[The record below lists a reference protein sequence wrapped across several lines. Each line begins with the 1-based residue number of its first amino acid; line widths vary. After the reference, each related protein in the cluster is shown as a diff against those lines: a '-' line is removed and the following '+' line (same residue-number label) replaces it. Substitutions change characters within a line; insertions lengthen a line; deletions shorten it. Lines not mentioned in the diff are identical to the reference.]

1 MHLYREHV
9 LSKFFTNLTI
19 IRPTLIFGSD
29 DPHNGY
35 GPNSFIRLAQ
45 SKNDINL
52 FGKGEEIRD
61 HIYIGNV
68 VECIVGS
75 IKKNIFT
82 DINCVTSK
90 EISFYKIAK
99 LIKFEY
105 PDINFHFNVRKSK
118 MPHNGFRVFD
128 NKKLKKYF
136 PKIKFLNIEK
146 WIKDRILYK
155 NKLMEKFKFLLNSP
169 VIIIYILFFFIL
181 GIFKIYIFRID
192 IKRIGHFVGYVTKL
206 NRFQKFKKCRILILH
221 TNECCNKYLFEQLKT
236 NIDKSYFINQ
246 SKLLNTAFYFYSKLF
261 NYNASSLWLKNL
273 YYLNHKDSPIKKP
286 DLNSEISKKY

>member
-1 MHLYREHV
+1 MKKRVVIIGGGFISSNLEAKLKTLNIKYFLINRKILNLSDRSSADKLSKIIKKKDIIIFIAAKAPVKDFKMFNENILILNNICKGLINKKFQKIIYISSDAVFADTKNKIIENSLKDPISLHGLMHLYREHV

-68 VECIVGS
+68 IECIVGS

-155 NKLMEKFKFLLNSP
+155 K
-169 VIIIYILFFFIL
+169 
-181 GIFKIYIFRID
+181 
-192 IKRIGHFVGYVTKL
+192 
-206 NRFQKFKKCRILILH
+206 
-221 TNECCNKYLFEQLKT
+221 
-236 NIDKSYFINQ
+236 
-246 SKLLNTAFYFYSKLF
+246 
-261 NYNASSLWLKNL
+261 
-273 YYLNHKDSPIKKP
+273 
-286 DLNSEISKKY
+286 

>member
-1 MHLYREHV
+1 MKKRVVIIGGGFISSNLEAKLKTLNIKYFLINRKILNLSDRSSADKLSKIIKKKDIIIFIAAKAPVKDFKMFNENILILNNICKGLINKKFQKIIYISSDAVFADTKNKIIENSLKDPISLHGLMHLYREHV

-68 VECIVGS
+68 IECIVGS

-155 NKLMEKFKFLLNSP
+155 
-169 VIIIYILFFFIL
+169 
-181 GIFKIYIFRID
+181 KI
-192 IKRIGHFVGYVTKL
+192 
-206 NRFQKFKKCRILILH
+206 N
-221 TNECCNKYLFEQLKT
+221 
-236 NIDKSYFINQ
+236 
-246 SKLLNTAFYFYSKLF
+246 
-261 NYNASSLWLKNL
+261 
-273 YYLNHKDSPIKKP
+273 
-286 DLNSEISKKY
+286 

>member
-1 MHLYREHV
+1 MKKRVVIIGGGFISSNLEAKLKTLNIKYFLINRKILNLSDRSSADKLSKIIKKKDIIIFIAAKAPVKDFKMFNENILILNNICKGLINKKFQKIIYISSDAIFADTKNKIIENSLKDPISLHGLMHLYREHV

-45 SKNDINL
+45 SRNDINL

-68 VECIVGS
+68 IECIVGS

-155 NKLMEKFKFLLNSP
+155 
-169 VIIIYILFFFIL
+169 
-181 GIFKIYIFRID
+181 KI
-192 IKRIGHFVGYVTKL
+192 
-206 NRFQKFKKCRILILH
+206 N
-221 TNECCNKYLFEQLKT
+221 
-236 NIDKSYFINQ
+236 
-246 SKLLNTAFYFYSKLF
+246 
-261 NYNASSLWLKNL
+261 
-273 YYLNHKDSPIKKP
+273 
-286 DLNSEISKKY
+286 

>member
-68 VECIVGS
+68 IECIVGS

-155 NKLMEKFKFLLNSP
+155 
-169 VIIIYILFFFIL
+169 
-181 GIFKIYIFRID
+181 KI
-192 IKRIGHFVGYVTKL
+192 
-206 NRFQKFKKCRILILH
+206 N
-221 TNECCNKYLFEQLKT
+221 
-236 NIDKSYFINQ
+236 
-246 SKLLNTAFYFYSKLF
+246 
-261 NYNASSLWLKNL
+261 
-273 YYLNHKDSPIKKP
+273 
-286 DLNSEISKKY
+286 

>member
-1 MHLYREHV
+1 MKKRVVIIGGGFISSNLEAKLKTLNIKYFLINRKILNLSDRSSADKLSKIIKKKDIIIFIAAKAPVKDFKMFNENILILNNICKGLINKKFQKIIYISSDAVFADTKNKIIENSLKDPISLHGLMHLYREHV

-45 SKNDINL
+45 SRNDINL

-68 VECIVGS
+68 IECIVGS

-155 NKLMEKFKFLLNSP
+155 
-169 VIIIYILFFFIL
+169 
-181 GIFKIYIFRID
+181 KI
-192 IKRIGHFVGYVTKL
+192 
-206 NRFQKFKKCRILILH
+206 N
-221 TNECCNKYLFEQLKT
+221 
-236 NIDKSYFINQ
+236 
-246 SKLLNTAFYFYSKLF
+246 
-261 NYNASSLWLKNL
+261 
-273 YYLNHKDSPIKKP
+273 
-286 DLNSEISKKY
+286 